1 MLLFS
6 VIIPT
11 YNRADI
17 LSEALD
23 SVKAQTYRPIEIIIV
38 NDGSTDNTEKVVEQ
52 WANGNQEDSFLNLQ
66 YYYQANSGQSHSRNH
81 GIKKMNGEYV
91 QFLDSDDLIHPRRL
105 EKLVSTFERK
115 NADLIVTGHE
125 EFDHFTK
132 KVKKRVQIDTT
143 APLLELALEGKLLV
157 HPLICAF
164 KSSLVRRSD
173 PWYDMPRNP
182 DKLFIEKAMCLS
194 DKSIALPEI
203 LGSKRTNRNDMIS
216 IIPNPESFIHCQGQL
231 ALNTSSNEDISLKSK
246 RHHRNTLIRMCCR
259 FNSTKQYDL
268 ANQCYS
274 IVANYGIEETPMDK
288 FKLWVCRTGRIGGLG
303 FAFWVLITR
312 IFNSNNRKK

>member
-38 NDGSTDNTEKVVEQ
+38 DDGSTDNTEKVVEQ
-52 WANGNQEDSFLNLQ
+52 WANGNQEDGFLNLR
-66 YYYQANSGQSHSRNH
+66 YYYQANAGQSPSRNH
-81 GIKKMNGEYV
+81 GMKKMNGEYV
-91 QFLDSDDLIHPRRL
+91 QFLDSDDLIHPSRL
-105 EKLVSTFERK
+105 EKLVSAFERK

-143 APLLELALEGKLLV
+143 TPLLELALEGKLLV

-203 LGSKRTNRNDMIS
+203 LGFKRGNRNDMMS
-216 IIPNPESFIHCQGQL
+216 TIPNPGCFIYCQGQL
-231 ALNTSSNEDISLKSK
+231 ALNTSGNKNISLKSK
-246 RHHRNTLIRMCCR
+246 LHHRNTLIRTCCR
-259 FNSTKQYDL
+259 FNARGQYDL
-268 ANQCYS
+268 AKKCYH
-274 IVANYGIEETPMDK
+274 IVTHYGIKETPKDK

-303 FAFWVLITR
+303 FGFWVSITR
-312 IFNSNNRKK
+312 KFNSNNRKK